1 MQTICAEME
10 QIGLYKIAYKGLK
23 VGSYSFD
30 FKVDNALFE
39 AYETEEIKGGNCDVH
54 VELNRTEAMLELNV
68 SIQGEVICLCD
79 RCLEDCPIAI
89 DYNDNLLV
97 KFSDETDYYDGEVM
111 WISPAE
117 DMVDLTQ
124 YIYESIVLSLPY
136 SRVHQEGECNPEML
150 ASFSEITEEE
160 LEELEAKAQEADVVG
175 LDDTS
180 LSILEA
186 LKRQAEAEE
195 KAEQ

>member
-1 MQTICAEME
+1 ME

-39 AYETEEIKGGNCDVH
+39 AYETEEIKGGNCDVR
-54 VELNRTEAMLELNV
+54 VELNRTEAMLELNI

-79 RCLEDCPIAI
+79 RCLEECPIAI

-180 LSILEA
+180 LSILED